1 MPAFHIWTL
10 GCQMNVADS
19 LKLAAGLER
28 LGWSEAAEDT
38 TADLVVINTCAIREA
53 AGRTSSTT
61 SQAGSS
67 ASST

>member
-28 LGWSEAAEDT
+28 AKQLKDGKTPWATQTGGVLRGYRSICTEDG
-38 TADLVVINTCAIREA
+38 NTPV
-53 AGRTSSTT
+53 
-61 SQAGSS
+61 
-67 ASST
+67 

>member
-28 LGWSEAAEDT
+28 LGWVESAEET
-38 TADLVVINTCAIREA
+38 AADLFVINT
-53 AGRTSSTT
+53 
-61 SQAGSS
+61 
-67 ASST
+67 